1 MAFAVRFLQPIR
13 ASLSVLSAPRSSIL
27 STRKLFNGNYEQ
39 LRRLVKGLEPGNA
52 SRFQYNISIKR
63 KCVQNFSFSGGKLS
77 LRSIFGVSIVT
88 GYLSLRP
95 QVSYAMDDE
104 HQEKNLWGA
113 PEFFEEDDPYTFL
126 ALVRKLWL
134 PALLVMNVVMSW
146 DHPFTLVLKIVL
158 SLFSTK
164 PSALSIYLFV
174 EKLRHQSMREDPMY
188 IFKSFYAKKVD
199 VEDYLLLCLANVEF
213 GDRKINLIGIMGSWW
228 VLSSTP
234 LELEISSRH
243 SISEE

>member
-95 QVSYAMDDE
+95 QVSYAMDVICE
-104 HQEKNLWGA
+104 MIFWQTNIRKKTCG
-113 PEFFEEDDPYTFL
+113 
-126 ALVRKLWL
+126 VRPNSLRR
-134 PALLVMNVVMSW
+134 MTHTHSW
-146 DHPFTLVLKIVL
+146 HC
-158 SLFSTK
+158 TK

>member
-13 ASLSVLSAPRSSIL
+13 ASLSLLSTPSSSIS
-27 STRKLFNGNYEQ
+27 STRKLFNGNYE
-39 LRRLVKGLEPGNA
+39 LLKRLVKGLEPVLQGNA
-52 SRFQYNISIKR
+52 SRFQYNISIQR

-77 LRSIFGVSIVT
+77 LRSVFGVSIVT

-104 HQEKNLWGA
+104 HQENLWGA

-126 ALVRKLWL
+126 AVVRKLWM
-134 PALLVMNVVMSW
+134 PALLVMTVVMSW
-146 DHPFTLVLKIVL
+146 DHPFTLVLKVVL

-164 PSALSIYLFV
+164 PNALSIYLFV
-174 EKLRHQSMREDPMY
+174 EKLRYQCMREDPMY

-213 GDRKINLIGIMGSWW
+213 GDRKISLIGIMGSWW

-234 LELEISSRH
+234 LELEI
-243 SISEE
+243 